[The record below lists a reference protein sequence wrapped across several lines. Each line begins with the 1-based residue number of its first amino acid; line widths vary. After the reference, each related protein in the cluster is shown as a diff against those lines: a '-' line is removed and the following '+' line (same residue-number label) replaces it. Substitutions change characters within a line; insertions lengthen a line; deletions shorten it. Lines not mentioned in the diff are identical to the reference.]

1 MANTVHYDPTPSA
14 IGPPT
19 NDRRTS
25 RAAGSPPRRLS
36 PNAGDSASTTR
47 PRPLSGQ
54 SWRLT
59 TAVLACALIAVGHGP
74 AGAAGPFTELD
85 GSWSGSGRILLSDG
99 KSEGLRCR
107 AYYTPKGGGAEIG
120 VALRCASASNKVE
133 MRAILVA
140 AGSRV
145 SGSWEARTFNASGT
159 VTGQASPTQIKLA
172 INGGGL
178 SGHLTVMTTGKR
190 QVIFVSTEGVA
201 LKGVSVNLQ
210 REGD

>member
-74 AGAAGPFTELD
+74 AGATGPFTELD

-99 KSEGLRCR
+99 KSEGLSAGPIIRRR
-107 AYYTPKGGGAEIG
+107 AAEPRL
-120 VALRCASASNKVE
+120 ASPCAAPARQTRLRCAPFLSPRAAASRE
-133 MRAILVA
+133 AGRRALSMRPA
-140 AGSRV
+140 
-145 SGSWEARTFNASGT
+145 
-159 VTGQASPTQIKLA
+159 Q
-172 INGGGL
+172 
-178 SGHLTVMTTGKR
+178 
-190 QVIFVSTEGVA
+190 
-201 LKGVSVNLQ
+201 
-210 REGD
+210 